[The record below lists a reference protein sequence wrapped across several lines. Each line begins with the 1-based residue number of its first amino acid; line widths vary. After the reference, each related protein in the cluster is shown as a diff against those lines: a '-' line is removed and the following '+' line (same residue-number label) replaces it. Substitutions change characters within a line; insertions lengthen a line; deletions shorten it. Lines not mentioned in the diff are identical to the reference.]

1 MIISILIGR
10 KNSKGFPGKNLV
22 KINNKHLF
30 LYPLEASLFSKKI
43 NKTFICTDDAKIN
56 SISLKKGAIKIPRPK
71 YLSTD
76 AALGEDV
83 FQYSYEFVK
92 KKN

>member
-30 LYPLEASLFSKKI
+30 QYPLEASLNSIKI
-43 NKTFICTDDAKIN
+43 DKTFICTDDTKIN
-56 SISLKKGAIKIPRPK
+56 NFSLKKGAIKIPRPE

-76 AALGEDV
+76 TALGEDV
-83 FQYSYEFVK
+83 FEY
-92 KKN
+92 